1 MHVSLFF
8 NKLRILSESMKSLAF
23 GVLLLG
29 FLQSFVASDYQVKAL
44 YEMRMALNDG
54 GGALNEWKDDQMNPC
69 SWPHVMCQGN
79 KVIEITLSSTDLV
92 GILSPSIAKITT
104 LQKLL
109 LDGNLLV
116 GSIPEELGN
125 LSSLTTLILG
135 RNSLYGSI
143 PDSLGRLS
151 KLQNLDLSENSLS
164 GKIPMSLSNLSS
176 LNDIDLSDNSLS
188 GEIPEQLLQVA
199 KYNYTGNLWNCSR
212 LSTPCEKRTIKIGPN
227 SKSNFRIL
235 ATVSSLLGVIFC
247 ITIFSGLIVFRR
259 LRKGQLRTFIPIII
273 CYLHLLTKVFAG
285 KFVTN
290 GIISAPGTSKR
301 RAKDR
306 SKVIVHKDEEL
317 VWGIEGNNSEFKY
330 FGYLQILEATNNFL
344 VENKLG
350 QGGFGP
356 VYKGRFPDGLEIAV
370 KRLASHSGQGFIEFR
385 NEVQLIA
392 KLQHR
397 NLVRLLGCC
406 CHGEEKMLVYEYLQ
420 NKSLDFFI
428 FDETRR
434 TLLNWDKRRV
444 IVEGI
449 AQGLLYLHKHSRVTC
464 YT

>member
-259 LRKGQLRTFIPIII
+259 LRKG
-273 CYLHLLTKVFAG
+273 
-285 KFVTN
+285 
-290 GIISAPGTSKR
+290 KR